1 MQERMVIIN
10 NVELRFVN
18 WNSWSSWVLEG
29 IGMMRMDKN
38 KLSMVLSAERISD
51 INKSQIKGQY

>member
-1 MQERMVIIN
+1 MQERMVTIN

-18 WNSWSSWVLEG
+18 FNSWSSWVLKG
-29 IGMMRMDKN
+29 IGMMRMDEN

>member
-1 MQERMVIIN
+1 MQERMVTIN

-18 WNSWSSWVLEG
+18 LNSWSSWVLKG
-29 IGMMRMDKN
+29 IGMMRMDEN

>member
-1 MQERMVIIN
+1 MQERMVTIN

-18 WNSWSSWVLEG
+18 WNSWSSWVLKG
-29 IGMMRMDKN
+29 IGMMRMDEN

-51 INKSQIKGQY
+51 INKSQIKSQY

>member
-1 MQERMVIIN
+1 MQERMVTIN

-18 WNSWSSWVLEG
+18 WNSWSSWVLKG
-29 IGMMRMDKN
+29 IGMMRMDEN